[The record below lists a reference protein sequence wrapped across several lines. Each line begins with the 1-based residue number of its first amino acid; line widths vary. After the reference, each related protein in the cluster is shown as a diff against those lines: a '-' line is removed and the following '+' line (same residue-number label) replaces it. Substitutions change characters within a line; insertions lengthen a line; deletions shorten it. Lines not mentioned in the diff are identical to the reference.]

1 MARFAPFASFAVSP
15 YCSDQTFRYHRMK
28 RVRKRSDKAG
38 LPPGSLVGVNG
49 GTCVVTTLKV
59 FTYTPEGF
67 TEKDLRNIGEF
78 VPGTPPEIT
87 WLDID
92 GLDDTA
98 VVTTVGERFGL
109 HPLLLEDV
117 LNTDH
122 RPKLEEYQDHLFV
135 VAKMLSLDEETD
147 AVVSEQISFVLGKG
161 YVISFQEKPG
171 DVLDPVRDRIRH
183 KTGRVRKM
191 GADYLLYALL
201 DVMVDNYFLIVE
213 DLGERIEELE
223 RKISVRP
230 GNEDLLTIQ
239 EIRSLLITVGRYT
252 TPIRELSGRMNT
264 AQSDLIDKPT
274 RRYIN
279 DLQDHT
285 VYIAESIN
293 TFRDMLSNL
302 ENTYHAGQNARM
314 TQVMKLLT
322 IISTI
327 FIPLTFIVGVFG
339 MNFDYMPELRWR
351 YGYIL
356 VMGSMAVIAGLM
368 LLWFRR
374 KRWL

>member
-1 MARFAPFASFAVSP
+1 
-15 YCSDQTFRYHRMK
+15 MK
-28 RVRKRSDKAG
+28 RVRRRSDKAG
-38 LPPGSLVGVNG
+38 LPPGSLVGVSG
-49 GTCVVTTLKV
+49 ESCTVTTIKL
-59 FTYTPEGF
+59 FTYSPDEW
-67 TEKDLRNIGEF
+67 TETDPRTIGE
-78 VPGTPPEIT
+78 VPELDPNRIT

-92 GLDDTA
+92 GLDDTSI
-98 VVTTVGERFGL
+98 VTSVGERFHL

-122 RPKLEEYQDHLFV
+122 RPKLEEYPEQLFV
-135 VAKMLSLDEETD
+135 VAKMLSLDEETEGIVD
-147 AVVSEQISFVLGKG
+147 EQISLVLGKG
-161 YVISFQEKPG
+161 YVVTFQEKPG
-171 DVLDPVRDRIRH
+171 DVLDPIRDRIRH
-183 KTGRVRKM
+183 NTGRVRKM

-201 DVMVDNYFLIVE
+201 DVIVDNYFLIVE
-213 DLGERIEELE
+213 DLGERIEALE

-239 EIRSLLITVGRYT
+239 EIRSLLITVARYS
-252 TPIRELSGRMNT
+252 TPVRELAGRMNT
-264 AQSDLIDKPT
+264 VQSDLVSKGT
-274 RRYIN
+274 RRYVN

-293 TFRDMLSNL
+293 TFRDMLTNL

-327 FIPLTFIVGVFG
+327 FIPLTFVVGIYG
-339 MNFDYMPELRWR
+339 MNFDHMPELRWK
-351 YGYIL
+351 YGYFI
-356 VMGSMAVIAGLM
+356 VMGIMAVIAGIMLM
-368 LLWFRR
+368 WFRR

>member
-1 MARFAPFASFAVSP
+1 MN
-15 YCSDQTFRYHRMK
+15 
-28 RVRKRSDKAG
+28 RVRRRSDKLG
-38 LPPGSLVGVNG
+38 LPPGSLVSVGAPAC
-49 GTCVVTTLKV
+49 TVTSIKV
-59 FTYTPEGF
+59 FTYSPETY
-67 TEKDLRNIGEF
+67 TEQTLRGINEF
-78 VPGTPPEIT
+78 AMGGPGTIT

-92 GLDDTA
+92 GLDDPS
-98 VVTTVGERFGL
+98 VVAAVGERFNL
-109 HPLLLEDV
+109 HSLMLEDV
-117 LNTDH
+117 LNMEH
-122 RPKLEEYQDHLFV
+122 RPKVEEYQDQLFI
-135 VAKMLSLDEETD
+135 VAKMLSLDEETEGIMT
-147 AVVSEQISFVLGKG
+147 EQISFVLGKN

-171 DVLDPVRDRIRH
+171 DVLEPIRDRIRNMR
-183 KTGRVRKM
+183 GRVRKM
-191 GADYLLYALL
+191 GPDYLLYALL

-252 TPIRELSGRMNT
+252 TPVRELAGRLNT
-264 AQSDLIDKPT
+264 IQTDLIDKGT

-293 TFRDMLSNL
+293 TFRDMLTNL
-302 ENTYHAGQNARM
+302 ENTYHAGQNMRM

-327 FIPLTFIVGVFG
+327 FIPLTFIVGVYG
-339 MNFDYMPELRWR
+339 MNFEYMPELHEPN
-351 YGYIL
+351 GYFII
-356 VMGSMAVIAGLM
+356 MGFMAAVAILM
-368 LLWFRR
+368 LIWFRR

>member
-1 MARFAPFASFAVSP
+1 
-15 YCSDQTFRYHRMK
+15 MK
-28 RVRKRSDKAG
+28 RVHKRSGKAG
-38 LPPGSLVGVNG
+38 LPPGSIVGVSG
-49 GTCVVTTLKV
+49 ETCVLTTIKV
-59 FTYTPEGF
+59 FTYSPDAF
-67 TEKDLRNIGEF
+67 TENDLKNISEF
-78 VPGTPPEIT
+78 VPGEVGKEIT

-92 GLDDTA
+92 GLDDTT
-98 VVTTVGERFGL
+98 VVTAVGERYGL
-109 HPLLLEDV
+109 HSLLLEDV

-122 RPKLEEYQDHLFV
+122 RPKVEEYQDQLFV
-135 VAKMLSLDEETD
+135 VAKMLSLDEETNGI
-147 AVVSEQISFVLGKG
+147 VSEQISFVLGKG
-161 YVISFQEKPG
+161 YVVSFQEKPG
-171 DVLDPVRDRIRH
+171 DVLDPIRDRIRH

-201 DVMVDNYFLIVE
+201 DVIVDNYFLIVE

-223 RKISVRP
+223 RKVSVRP

-239 EIRSLLITVGRYT
+239 EIRSLLITVARYT
-252 TPIRELSGRMNT
+252 TPVRELAGRMNT
-264 AQSDLIDKPT
+264 TQTDLIDKGT

-293 TFRDMLSNL
+293 TFRDMLTNL
-302 ENTYHAGQNARM
+302 ENTYHAGQNMRM

-339 MNFDYMPELRWR
+339 MNFDHMPELRWK
-351 YGYIL
+351 YGYPL
-356 VMGSMAVIAGLM
+356 VMGSMAVISIAM
-368 LLWFRR
+368 LIWFRR

>member
-1 MARFAPFASFAVSP
+1 
-15 YCSDQTFRYHRMK
+15 MK

-38 LPPGSLVGVNG
+38 LPPGSLVGVSSD
-49 GTCVVTTLKV
+49 TCTVTVLKE
-59 FTYTPEGF
+59 FTYTPDHYVER
-67 TEKDLRNIGEF
+67 DLRNMAEF
-78 VPGTPPEIT
+78 APSEGGIT

-92 GLDDTA
+92 GLDDTSIVSA
-98 VVTTVGERFGL
+98 VGERFNL
-109 HPLLLEDV
+109 HSLLLEDV

-122 RPKLEEYQDHLFV
+122 RPKVEEYQDHLFV

-147 AVVSEQISFVLGKG
+147 GIVTEQVSFVLGKD

-183 KTGRVRKM
+183 GTGRVRRK
-191 GADYLLYALL
+191 GPDYLLYALL
-201 DVMVDNYFLIVE
+201 DVIVDNYFLIVE
-213 DLGERIEELE
+213 HLGERIEELE

-252 TPIRELSGRMNT
+252 TPVRELAGRLNT
-264 AQSDLIDKPT
+264 VQSELIDKAT

-293 TFRDMLSNL
+293 TFRDMLTNL

-327 FIPLTFIVGVFG
+327 FIPLTFVVGVYG
-339 MNFDYMPELRWR
+339 MNFDHMPELRWK
-351 YGYIL
+351 YGYPM
-356 VMGSMAVIAGLM
+356 VMGTMTVIAGLM